1 MTEQELKN
9 LIGIYQQKTTDLMSQ
24 CVAIEAKLMHSN
36 QLIELLTNRVNELKE
51 ENRILSEPKVR
62 KTKAKENFT

>member
-24 CVAIEAKLMHSN
+24 CVALEAKLMHSN
-36 QLIELLTNRVNELKE
+36 QIIELLTNRVNELKE
-51 ENRILSEPKVR
+51 ENQKINETKVR
-62 KTKAKENFT
+62 KTKVKEDFT

>member
-24 CVAIEAKLMHSN
+24 CVALEAKLMHSN
-36 QLIELLTNRVNELKE
+36 QLIELLTNKVNELKE
-51 ENRILSEPKVR
+51 ENKILSQPKTR
-62 KTKAKENFT
+62 KIKVKEDFT

>member
-24 CVAIEAKLMHSN
+24 CVALEAKLMHSN
-36 QLIELLTNRVNELKE
+36 QLIELLTNKVNELKE
-51 ENRILSEPKVR
+51 ENKILNEPKAR
-62 KTKAKENFT
+62 KVKVKEDFT

>member
-24 CVAIEAKLMHSN
+24 CVALEAKLMHSN

-51 ENRILSEPKVR
+51 ENKILSTPKVR
-62 KTKAKENFT
+62 KAKVKEDFT

>member
-24 CVAIEAKLMHSN
+24 CVALEAKLMHSN
-36 QLIELLTNRVNELKE
+36 QLIELLTNKVNELKE
-51 ENRILSEPKVR
+51 ENKILSAPKVR
-62 KTKAKENFT
+62 KTKVKEDFT